1 VNALTAGTKWGSAG
15 VGGGANVTFSFPVS
29 FTVSGG
35 GQSGSGAFAY
45 GGEPNYSGQ
54 ALNAS
59 QIRVARETVQK
70 WAGVANLNVMEVAD
84 NPDTQRESGDNSSVG
99 DIRFAMSNLPS
110 TAWAYYPGQDNMP
123 YGGDVWLNKSHYN
136 NPVAGDYA
144 YYAIMHEVG
153 HALGLEHPHENKDN
167 DIMSLSIDAIKYSI
181 MSYRDY
187 VGDAIDGVG
196 RSFFPTTPMLYDVL
210 ALQMLYGTN
219 WNYRNGNDT
228 YSWASGAT
236 VYETIWDGG
245 GVDTLSAA
253 NQPRNVE
260 LHLTAGVFSKI
271 GNPIWDEHAWV
282 RDNLVIAFKATIEN
296 ATGSDHDD
304 YIFGSTE
311 GNVLIGGPGNDTL
324 RGSEWADRD
333 AFDNDT
339 MYGGSGGDFM
349 AGHNGDDVMH
359 GGEGNDFVIGD
370 SGNDILSG
378 GSGNN
383 SVYGGAGNDLLIGGL
398 GNDTLNGGGGLDEAT
413 YAAATAPL
421 RVDLTLLGGRATGGG
436 GIDTL
441 KSIEKIT
448 GSAFADTLIGDAN
461 GNVLDGGLGND
472 TLQGAAGDDTLI
484 GGGGDDLFGWTAASF
499 NNGDIRFGGLDR
511 VSDFSNG
518 DALDFNAALEALL
531 MVNGT
536 RLGAATSDIILTD
549 VLNASTNVCLKDSRD
564 LYIDLDSSH
573 SITANDYHVDL
584 NGLSTSLKYDAAV
597 DTFHV

>member
-1 VNALTAGTKWGSAG
+1 
-15 VGGGANVTFSFPVS
+15 
-29 FTVSGG
+29 
-35 GQSGSGAFAY
+35 
-45 GGEPNYSGQ
+45 
-54 ALNAS
+54 
-59 QIRVARETVQK
+59 
-70 WAGVANLNVMEVAD
+70 
-84 NPDTQRESGDNSSVG
+84 
-99 DIRFAMSNLPS
+99 
-110 TAWAYYPGQDNMP
+110 
-123 YGGDVWLNKSHYN
+123 
-136 NPVAGDYA
+136 
-144 YYAIMHEVG
+144 
-153 HALGLEHPHENKDN
+153 
-167 DIMSLSIDAIKYSI
+167 
-181 MSYRDY
+181 
-187 VGDAIDGVG
+187 
-196 RSFFPTTPMLYDVL
+196 
-210 ALQMLYGTN
+210 
-219 WNYRNGNDT
+219 
-228 YSWASGAT
+228 
-236 VYETIWDGG
+236 
-245 GVDTLSAA
+245 
-253 NQPRNVE
+253 
-260 LHLTAGVFSKI
+260 
-271 GNPIWDEHAWV
+271 
-282 RDNLVIAFKATIEN
+282 
-296 ATGSDHDD
+296 
-304 YIFGSTE
+304 
-311 GNVLIGGPGNDTL
+311 
-324 RGSEWADRD
+324 
-333 AFDNDT
+333 

-421 RVDLTLLGGRATGGG
+421 RVDLTLLGGRAAGGG